1 MPKSFQFL
9 KWSGKK
15 AVILLILT
23 VALALGAVGGTLAF
37 IVTYTHSL
45 TNVFTPA
52 KVDITVTGNQ
62 VSNSGDVPVY
72 VRAAVVVNWVD
83 EKGAIVA
90 NAPKVGE
97 NYDYTIDFNTAGG
110 WFQAS
115 DGFWY
120 YKNPL
125 PAGDPAPKL
134 INGVTQKNTTSSY
147 TLSVEI
153 LSAGIQAAPTE
164 AVEKAW
170 LAVEVADDGVTL
182 QKKTVANP

>member
-52 KVDITVTGNQ
+52 NLDISITGEKIKNT
-62 VSNSGDVPVY
+62 GDVPVY

-83 EKGAIVA
+83 ENAIVA

-97 NYDYTIDFNTAGG
+97 NYTIDFNTAGG

-120 YKNPL
+120 YKDPL
-125 PAGDPAPKL
+125 PAGDPAPEL
-134 INGVTQKNTTSSY
+134 IKRVTQKNTTGSY

-170 LAVEVADDGVTL
+170 LAVEVDDDGVTL
-182 QKKTVANP
+182 VANP

>member
-52 KVDITVTGNQ
+52 NLDISITGEKIKNT
-62 VSNSGDVPVY
+62 GDVPMY

-83 EKGAIVA
+83 ENAIVA

-97 NYDYTIDFNTAGG
+97 NYDYTIEFNTDGG

-120 YKNPL
+120 YKDPL
-125 PAGDPAPKL
+125 PAGDSAPEL
-134 INGVTQKNTTSSY
+134 IKGVTQKNTTSSY